1 MLNLAPLYYLNIM
14 KDKGGP
20 IEEFKSSKVS
30 IDFFKNGYKTLVK
43 LSPAIISKRPKLNLY
58 SDWDGTGSDEYFKI
72 SFYKAV
78 SEALERWS
86 FYALSNSNR
95 YGLDIDCSTNGFA
108 AFPSL
113 FSSRARESAY
123 VEAFERWSLI
133 NWWGNNLDSKKLSL
147 YPEISSIGISDDS
160 LGLITII
167 HYKLCEN
174 SYMSY
179 GFASGR
185 TIVEAGQRAL
195 VELKRNY
202 DLLSNLSEDKK
213 NSILVDGHLIERRL
227 LYFASAPGV
236 DDFEDRIGKK
246 RSKSIRSKLI
256 VDSLVDGPWLK
267 YSKVWRCL
275 FEPIEVD
282 DNEVESCFLF

>member
-1 MLNLAPLYYLNIM
+1 M
-14 KDKGGP
+14 KEKGGP

-30 IDFFKNGYKTLVK
+30 IDFLKNGYKTLVK
-43 LSPAIISKRPKLNLY
+43 LSPSIINDRPKLKLY
-58 SDWDGTGSDEYFKI
+58 SDWDGTGSDEYFKV

-95 YGLDIDCSTNGFA
+95 YGLDVDCSTNGFA

-113 FSSRARESAY
+113 FNSRARESAY

-133 NWWGNNLDSKKLSL
+133 SWWGNKLDSKKLSL

-174 SYMSY
+174 NYMSY

-185 TIVEAGQRAL
+185 TIVEASQKAL

-202 DLLSNLSEDKK
+202 DLLSNLSDEKK
-213 NSILVDGHLIERRL
+213 NLIETEGHIIERRL
-227 LYFASAPGV
+227 LYFSSELGF
-236 DDFEDRIGKK
+236 DGFKNRIGRKK
-246 RSKSIRSKLI
+246 IKSAAPNLI
-256 VDSLVDGPWLK
+256 IDSLVDGPWLK